1 MLVAITAW
9 PTLLDQ
15 SAYEGSM
22 TDKPTLEYVWV
33 YYDTNKQMG
42 DEGHLMIFATGE
54 AADKWIAENDPE
66 GVAWSY
72 PVRP

>member
-1 MLVAITAW
+1 MMDN
-9 PTLLDQ
+9 P
-15 SAYEGSM
+15 
-22 TDKPTLEYVWV
+22 PLEYVWV

-72 PVRP
+72 PVIP